1 MSNITNDTLDLIKQA
16 HSRSNDELKK
26 SITTAN
32 NLAAYDLQAPAKNLY
47 PVQTPIRNTLPRT
60 TGIGTATNWRTVRNI
75 IGSGFDAMGWVPEGQ
90 RSARMSYTTQSLSAS
105 FKTLGEEDQAT
116 YEAINAGRGFED
128 IRARMTMRLLQKLM
142 LKEESAIIG
151 GNTSSPLN
159 GTAQANRA
167 PTVATPTPTGTASN
181 VSGVTGTLPG
191 APTNYYIRVVPLTYE
206 GYRNSTVS
214 GGVAIA
220 STITGSDGSP
230 YTLYGGAGA
239 ISPASS
245 AVSVT
250 LGNTLFMSVTPVR
263 GAIAY
268 AWFVG
273 TSSSAGGT
281 ALQAIT
287 TINSYA
293 ISAPLVSGTQADN
306 ASVSI
311 TGGTATLAQDN
322 SYNPLAFDGLLY
334 NGFNPSS
341 GSYVYAMPTGTAG
354 TGTPLTSSGRGSILE
369 IDDMLINMWNNNQ
382 LSPTVIYCNAQEI
395 RNISNKVLTGAN
407 SAPLVRYNVGE
418 NASSMQLAAS
428 PYVDTYFNPIT
439 KQPLRI
445 EVHPNVP
452 PGTILSWADD
462 LPAQYQSSEVP
473 NVAEVRARQDYYQI
487 DWPVTSRNQ
496 AVGVYCE
503 EVLVCYAPF
512 AIGIISN
519 IANS

>member
-1 MSNITNDTLDLIKQA
+1 MSNITEQTLDLIKQA
-16 HSRSNDELKK
+16 QGYGNNTELQK

-32 NLAAYDLQAPAKNLY
+32 NLSAYDLQAPAKNLY

-60 TGIGTATNWRTVRNI
+60 SGIGTATNWRVVRNI

-90 RSARMSYTTQSLSAS
+90 RTTNMSYTTQSLSAS
-105 FKTLGEEDQAT
+105 FKTLGEEDRAS

-151 GNTSSPLN
+151 GNTSVALN
-159 GTAQANRA
+159 GVYDTG
-167 PTVATPTPTGTASN
+167 TSSFSIPTPIPTLSASGSGATLTAS
-181 VSGVTGTLPG
+181 
-191 APTNYYIRVVPLTYE
+191 ANYYVKVVALTYE
-206 GYRNSTVS
+206 GYRNSTVGS
-214 GGVAIA
+214 GVAIA
-220 STITGSDGSP
+220 QLITGSDGAS
-230 YTLYGGAGA
+230 YVLYGGSSA
-239 ISPASS
+239 ISAAS
-245 AVSVT
+245 AAQAVT
-250 LGNTLFMSVTPVR
+250 LGQTLFMSCTPVN
-263 GAIAY
+263 GAVAY
-268 AWFVG
+268 AWFIG
-273 TSSSAGGT
+273 TSNGVGGT
-281 ALQAIT
+281 KLQAIT

-293 ISAPLVSGTQADN
+293 RSTPLLTTTQADN
-306 ASVSI
+306 ASVNVGAPTPRS
-311 TGGTATLAQDN
+311 LDNDN
-322 SYNPLAFDGLLY
+322 SANGLAFDGLLY
-334 NGFNPSS
+334 NAFNPSS
-341 GSYVYAMPTGTAG
+341 GAYIKSLATGTAG
-354 TGTPLTSSGRGSILE
+354 TGSGLTSSGRGSIVE
-369 IDDMLINMWNNNQ
+369 IDDMLISMWNNNQ

-395 RNISNKVLTGAN
+395 RSISNKVLGNA

-428 PYVDTYFNPIT
+428 PFVDTYFNPIT

-473 NVAEVRARQDYYQI
+473 NVAEIRARQDYYQI

-512 AIGIISN
+512 AIGVINN
-519 IANS
+519 IANA